1 MKKNTIAYW
10 IAATQIP
17 DMGPIKLSRA
27 LEKHKTPQAV
37 LSSHTSDPEMSRLLD
52 KADQIQQKVKS
63 LGAQIITID
72 SPSYPQLLAQIPDAP
87 PVIYVKGTIP
97 NNIDKSI
104 AVVGTR
110 RCTEDAA
117 AKAGEIASCLSRLG
131 RPLVSG
137 LALGIDSAAHRASIA
152 YGAPTVAVLA
162 HGLDRIHPKSHE
174 QLALRLLDNGG
185 AWISEHPPG
194 TDVLPWMFASRN
206 RILVGLCQA
215 TIMVQSPLKGGSM
228 ISARLALDYN
238 RDTYA
243 VLPDHGYSQVWE
255 GNKELILNSAAQK
268 LISIGDLPF
277 FLGKFYGTKSA
288 PVNSV
293 AAVNSAVVIN
303 SAAAMMPERCRVV
316 YDEIIRCQVL
326 TPRDLALKLG
336 ERTRVIRTRLFVLE
350 LLRLVRRIPGDR
362 YVLA

>member
-1 MKKNTIAYW
+1 MK
-10 IAATQIP
+10 
-17 DMGPIKLSRA
+17 
-27 LEKHKTPQAV
+27 E
-37 LSSHTSDPEMSRLLD
+37 LLD
-52 KADQIQQKVKS
+52 KAKEIILKVTT

-72 SPSYPQLLAQIPDAP
+72 SPKYPQLLAQIPDAP
-87 PVIYVKGTIP
+87 PVIYVKGTLP
-97 NNIDKSI
+97 ANIDKSI

-152 YGAPTVAVLA
+152 YGAPTVAVMA

-174 QLALRLLDNGG
+174 KLALRLLENGG
-185 AWISEHPPG
+185 AWVSEHPPG
-194 TDVLPWMFASRN
+194 TEVLPWMFASRN

-243 VLPDHGYSQVWE
+243 VVPDHGYSRVWD
-255 GNKELILNSAAQK
+255 GNKDLILNSAAQK
-268 LISIGDLPF
+268 LVSIGDLPF
-277 FLGKFYGTKSA
+277 FLGKFDGTKSA
-288 PVNSV
+288 TKVKV
-293 AAVNSAVVIN
+293 AASANSSIE
-303 SAAAMMPERCRVV
+303 MMPERCRGV
-316 YDEIIRCQVL
+316 YDEIIRYQVL

-336 ERTRVIRTRLFVLE
+336 ERIRVIRTRLFVLE

-362 YVLA
+362 YILA